1 MLDAKSF
8 RITSVA
14 DCRLFLQIEKNY
26 CGSYLI
32 KVSQSTN
39 YEFISVV
46 VEMLQKYGDVF
57 AAYVNTIN
65 PHLSLTEKENLI
77 KVFSTTIEDLTVIV
91 TKTDDSHPDHNWGSS
106 EVNHLQ
112 NLSEFT
118 EYQGHLYL
126 FTRKP
131 K

>member
-77 KVFSTTIEDLTVIV
+77 KVFSTTIEEMEVIV
-91 TKTDDSHPDHNWGSS
+91 VKTDESHPDHNWESS
-106 EVNHLQ
+106 KVNYLEGP
-112 NLSEFT
+112 SKFT

-126 FTRKP
+126 FTRESE
-131 K
+131 